1 MSEVKQPNFV
11 QHYKVNKNTTP
22 TNETTFKITTTET
35 SSLWLIHQQNN
46 QVNYKYKPLPQQN
59 LVVGTR
65 PRNVMSET
73 QGITLAKDKFNSQE
87 KKHEKEP
94 HTTDAL
100 DVACYFLYR
109 VDREVGDTISPLKLQ
124 KLVYYA
130 QAWSLALKDKPLFP
144 EEIQAWVHGPVV
156 YKIWDAYKEYRYSAI
171 PLPSDPLPEF
181 VDDQIEVLDEV
192 WNAYGELSAKRLEQ
206 LTHSETPWIKA
217 RQGLNAGERSQNI
230 ISLDD
235 MKSYYLS
242 LVVEDGEE
250 EQNS

>member
-1 MSEVKQPNFV
+1 ML
-11 QHYKVNKNTTP
+11 KVNPPNLIIQNYELNKDTTP
-22 TNETTFKITTTET
+22 TNETTFNITTTE
-35 SSLWLIHQQNN
+35 SSLLRLIN
-46 QVNYKYKPLPQQN
+46 QKKNQAYYKYRSLPQQN
-59 LVVGTR
+59 PVVTTK
-65 PRNVMSET
+65 PRNVMLET
-73 QGITLAKDKFNSQE
+73 QGRSLTKDKFNPQE
-87 KKHEKEP
+87 KKEKKHKEEP

-109 VDREVGDTISPLKLQ
+109 VDREAGDTISPLKLQ

-130 QAWSLALKDKPLFP
+130 QAWSLALKDKPLFS

-156 YKIWDAYKEYRYSAI
+156 YKVWDAYKEYKYSAI

-181 VDDQIEVLDEV
+181 IDDQIEVLDEV
-192 WNAYGELSAKRLEQ
+192 WNTYGELSAKRLEQ

-217 RQGLNAGERSQNI
+217 RQGFAAGERSQNI

-242 LVVEDGEE
+242 LVVEDGKE
-250 EQNS
+250 